1 MKKYILSI
9 VILCLLILLLIT
21 ACSKVGGM
29 QDYRFKIVY
38 KQHFPKS
45 FRDIYIL
52 EDNITGVKYL
62 YISNGGGI
70 TKLEEK

>member
-1 MKKYILSI
+1 MKKYILCI
-9 VILCLLILLLIT
+9 VILCLLILFLVT
-21 ACSKVGGM
+21 ACSKAGSR
-29 QDYRFKIVY
+29 QNYRFKIVY

-52 EDNITGVKYL
+52 EDNITGIKYL

>member
-1 MKKYILSI
+1 
-9 VILCLLILLLIT
+9 
-21 ACSKVGGM
+21 M

-52 EDNITGVKYL
+52 EDNITGIKYL